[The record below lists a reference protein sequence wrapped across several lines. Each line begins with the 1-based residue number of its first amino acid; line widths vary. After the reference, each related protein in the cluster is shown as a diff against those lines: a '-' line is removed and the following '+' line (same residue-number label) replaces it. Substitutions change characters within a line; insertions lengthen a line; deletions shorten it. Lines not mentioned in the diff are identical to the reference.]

1 MSTDSVEFPLEID
14 CPSVKAKIDAG
25 ESFLL
30 LDCRES
36 GEHALVH
43 IAGDRLLP
51 MSEMMTR
58 AGGLEPH
65 RDEPIVV
72 YCHLGLRS
80 REVAAWLRQRGF
92 PRVQSMTGGIEQWA
106 VEIDPTLRRY

>member
-1 MSTDSVEFPLEID
+1 MSTDSVETPLEID
-14 CPSVKAKIDAG
+14 CQGVKAKLDAG
-25 ESFLL
+25 ERFVL
-30 LDCRES
+30 LDCREP

-51 MSEMMTR
+51 MSEMMAR
-58 AGGLEPH
+58 GGELEPH
-65 RDEPIVV
+65 RDEQIVV

-92 PRVQSMTGGIEQWA
+92 ARVQSMTGGIDQWA
-106 VEIDPTLRRY
+106 VEIDPPLRRY